1 MEILIIKPS
10 SFGDIVQA
18 LPCANA
24 LKHYYSGCRI
34 SWVVFSNWESVLKI
48 CPDVDKIIVWDR
60 KKIRGFFETLKQTR
74 RIKYDL
80 IIDLQG
86 LFRSAFLAKLSSA
99 KIKIGVPKMKEF
111 GNFLVKQVCSE
122 NKVVNATLRNLETV
136 RFLTGKTFNPKVN
149 IKLSSVSKRKAEH
162 IFKKEVHK
170 FCNSLKN
177 NSMLENLDD
186 SMMGFSCN
194 KIQRKVDKS
203 FENFVSLL
211 PFARG
216 KGKDWSISNYHK
228 LIDLIGKEY
237 RGMRIVVLGEVESY
251 GKLQSREI
259 VDLCGKTDI
268 EELASI
274 LSKSKIAIGAD
285 TGPMHLASVLQI
297 PSVFIFGNSN
307 VNETAPCVGQFSLIL
322 NKDNPKNIND
332 IKPEIVFAEIKKW
345 VKCVG
350 K

>member
-24 LKHYYSGCRI
+24 LKQYYSGCRI

-48 CPDVDKIIVWDR
+48 CSDVDEIIVWDR
-60 KKIRGFFETLKQTR
+60 KKNLRGFFETLKQTR

-111 GNFLVKQVCSE
+111 GNFLVRQVYSE
-122 NKVVNATLRNLETV
+122 NKLMNATLRNLETV

-149 IKLSSVSKRKAEH
+149 LKLSSVSKRKAEH
-162 IFKKEVHK
+162 ILKKEVHK
-170 FCNSLKN
+170 FCNSKKN
-177 NSMLENLDD
+177 NSMLEDLDD
-186 SMMGFSCN
+186 QMIGFCCN
-194 KIQRKVDKS
+194 KIQQKVLKS
-203 FENFVSLL
+203 FENFISLL

-228 LIDLIGKEY
+228 LIDLIVKEY
-237 RGMRIVVLGEVESY
+237 GMRIVVLGAVESF
-251 GKLQSREI
+251 GKIQSSKI
-259 VDLCGKTDI
+259 VDLCGKTTI

-297 PSVFIFGNSN
+297 PSVFIFGASN
-307 VNETAPCVGQFSLIL
+307 VNETAPCIGQFSLIL

-332 IKPEIVFAEIKKW
+332 IKPETVFAEIKKW
-345 VKCVG
+345 VKYW
-350 K
+350 